1 MPIERFEAIAYP
13 RAAVGND
20 PPLEQ
25 VTTRPAAEFHEYV
38 LTYSR
43 AQRANVG
50 LIFLGAAVAIG
61 AAFYLSDGWLIAG
74 AALGL
79 GLAGGGGAGF
89 LIAAGAHAAYTRY
102 LSVNVTRTYA
112 EPPAPAEAVRPFVP
126 SSNGPATI
134 RAGRF
139 SLPAAT
145 WAALLAAADAN
156 GGKLTRDAAAKV
168 LPRDLYRD
176 WATTA
181 GELARLGVIDAGGMV
196 TAAGR
201 GMMSG
206 NSPYPIGHNAP
217 TGASSTRARRTH
229 GAHGTE
235 SES

>member
-20 PPLEQ
+20 PPLER

-112 EPPAPAEAVRPFVP
+112 EPPAPSSPECVQPAARSCTAAHAAVVLGF
-126 SSNGPATI
+126 SQPATTC
-134 RAGRF
+134 GMT
-139 SLPAAT
+139 AAT
-145 WAALLAAADAN
+145 
-156 GGKLTRDAAAKV
+156 
-168 LPRDLYRD
+168 P
-176 WATTA
+176 
-181 GELARLGVIDAGGMV
+181 
-196 TAAGR
+196 
-201 GMMSG
+201 
-206 NSPYPIGHNAP
+206 H
-217 TGASSTRARRTH
+217 TGQRAI
-229 GAHGTE
+229 
-235 SES
+235 SI

>member
-20 PPLEQ
+20 PPLER

-61 AAFYLSDGWLIAG
+61 AAF
-74 AALGL
+74 
-79 GLAGGGGAGF
+79 
-89 LIAAGAHAAYTRY
+89 Y

-145 WAALLAAADAN
+145 
-156 GGKLTRDAAAKV
+156 
-168 LPRDLYRD
+168 P
-176 WATTA
+176 
-181 GELARLGVIDAGGMV
+181 
-196 TAAGR
+196 
-201 GMMSG
+201 
-206 NSPYPIGHNAP
+206 H
-217 TGASSTRARRTH
+217 TGQRAI
-229 GAHGTE
+229 
-235 SES
+235 SI

>member
-89 LIAAGAHAAYTRY
+89 LIAAGAHAAYT
-102 LSVNVTRTYA
+102 LSLIHICPT
-112 EPPAPAEAVRPFVP
+112 
-126 SSNGPATI
+126 
-134 RAGRF
+134 
-139 SLPAAT
+139 
-145 WAALLAAADAN
+145 AAA
-156 GGKLTRDAAAKV
+156 G
-168 LPRDLYRD
+168 
-176 WATTA
+176 
-181 GELARLGVIDAGGMV
+181 
-196 TAAGR
+196 GR
-201 GMMSG
+201 G
-206 NSPYPIGHNAP
+206 
-217 TGASSTRARRTH
+217 ASATFARCSTDCR
-229 GAHGTE
+229 
-235 SES
+235 S

>member
-1 MPIERFEAIAYP
+1 MDENDNIISAVSRRTFVGTMAGDGPMEIEM
-13 RAAVGND
+13 
-20 PPLEQ
+20 
-25 VTTRPAAEFHEYV
+25 
-38 LTYSR
+38 
-43 AQRANVG
+43 
-50 LIFLGAAVAIG
+50 
-61 AAFYLSDGWLIAG
+61 
-74 AALGL
+74 
-79 GLAGGGGAGF
+79 
-89 LIAAGAHAAYTRY
+89 
-102 LSVNVTRTYA
+102 
-112 EPPAPAEAVRPFVP
+112 
-126 SSNGPATI
+126 
-134 RAGRF
+134 
-139 SLPAAT
+139 
-145 WAALLAAADAN
+145 AADAN

>member
-89 LIAAGAHAAYTRY
+89 LLPPARTRFTRICR
-102 LSVNVTRTYA
+102 SVTRFA
-112 EPPAPAEAVRPFVP
+112 EPRGRAVRPFVP